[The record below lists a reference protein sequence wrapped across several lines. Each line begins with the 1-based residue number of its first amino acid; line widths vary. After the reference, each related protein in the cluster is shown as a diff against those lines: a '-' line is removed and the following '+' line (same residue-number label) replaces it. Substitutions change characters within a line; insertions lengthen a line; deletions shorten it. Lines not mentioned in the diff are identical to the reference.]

1 MASSATGSMD
11 RRSSRRMLL
20 AAGGATTFGAV
31 LAACGPA
38 GGPSQSGVAGPGKS
52 AAGPVTIDWS
62 SWATDDYGKFR
73 EQERIDLW
81 KQRYPDSNITIN
93 MNNFSDYTTKL
104 KTLLAAGT
112 GPDVFRLSWS
122 DVYPFMEQGQIAA
135 LDPYFK
141 KHPQN
146 WLARPDL
153 KKWIVEGARYKG
165 KLFGTPMGGDM
176 SSIFINRNLFRSAQ
190 VKMPP
195 DGYKDAG
202 YEKDWTFDQVL
213 DTARRLTK
221 PGTLYG
227 IDLET
232 GSGNPFSLV
241 ESFGGETLSKDW
253 DAWLWYQEPAVRAWQ
268 WLADLRL
275 VHRVAPAVE
284 EYSGYKFVQGNL
296 AMSWTLVSQMTY
308 RTQDVKDAFD
318 WDQTVWP
325 HAPGKP
331 VKVMFWYSAWCLN
344 QASKHPDEAF
354 LWLHHVSGPDG
365 TRPGVE
371 LGWELPLFKE
381 LDPLYNKRIAEWQ
394 KNVRPALE
402 GLDHAIQR
410 HYYHH
415 PRWSQ
420 AWRDYIGPAISDIK
434 NGKQGAAQA
443 LLAIKDPVNE
453 LMKQGA
459 ALMH

>member
-1 MASSATGSMD
+1 MPTSVLNTSATLCVPHLPVPAPAARELPPVARSSSAAGVL
-11 RRSSRRMLL
+11 SRRAWLGTGAAGIGL
-20 AAGGATTFGAV
+20 AAANV
-31 LAACGPA
+31 LLAACGAAPA
-38 GGPSQSGVAGPGKS
+38 TGGTSGGPGKT

-112 GPDVFRLSWS
+112 GPDVFRLGWS
-122 DVYPFMEQGQIAA
+122 NVYPFMEQGQIAA
-135 LDPYFK
+135 LDPSFK

-176 SSIFINRNLFRSAQ
+176 SSIFINRNYFNSNH
-190 VKMPP
+190 VKLPP
-195 DGYKDAG
+195 NGYKEAA
-202 YEKDWTFDQVL
+202 YQDWTFDQL
-213 DTARRLTK
+213 YDTARQLTK
-221 PGTLYG
+221 PPTVYG
-227 IDLET
+227 IDISY

-253 DAWLWYQEPAVRAWQ
+253 DAWLWAEEAGVRAWQ

-284 EYSGYKFVQGNL
+284 EAGRYKFQSGNL
-296 AMSWTLVSQMTY
+296 AMAWTLVSQMTY

-325 HAPGKP
+325 HAPSKP
-331 VKVMFWYSAWCLN
+331 VKV
-344 QASKHPDEAF
+344 
-354 LWLHHVSGPDG
+354 
-365 TRPGVE
+365 
-371 LGWELPLFKE
+371 
-381 LDPLYNKRIAEWQ
+381 
-394 KNVRPALE
+394 
-402 GLDHAIQR
+402 
-410 HYYHH
+410 
-415 PRWSQ
+415 
-420 AWRDYIGPAISDIK
+420 
-434 NGKQGAAQA
+434 
-443 LLAIKDPVNE
+443 
-453 LMKQGA
+453 
-459 ALMH
+459 